1 MGKETEQKQ
10 EIVNQGVHTY
20 SQEEAYVWP
29 EEPVLREQLEWFQ
42 DQKLALMV
50 HWGMYNQLG
59 MVASW
64 ALSDEDA
71 EWSRK
76 TVDWTDD
83 GELFKRQYRALNRC
97 V

>member
-42 DQKLALMV
+42 DQKLVDGALGSGQSAW
-50 HWGMYNQLG
+50 HG
-59 MVASW
+59 
-64 ALSDEDA
+64 
-71 EWSRK
+71 
-76 TVDWTDD
+76 
-83 GELFKRQYRALNRC
+83 GELGTQR
-97 V
+97 

>member
-42 DQKLALMV
+42 DQKLAL
-50 HWGMYNQLG
+50 
-59 MVASW
+59 
-64 ALSDEDA
+64 
-71 EWSRK
+71 RK
-76 TVDWTDD
+76 SPVYA
-83 GELFKRQYRALNRC
+83 GLCKLCQR
-97 V
+97 

>member
-42 DQKLALMV
+42 DQ
-50 HWGMYNQLG
+50 
-59 MVASW
+59 
-64 ALSDEDA
+64 
-71 EWSRK
+71 
-76 TVDWTDD
+76 
-83 GELFKRQYRALNRC
+83 
-97 V
+97 

>member
-1 MGKETEQKQ
+1 MAGGTGFTGAA
-10 EIVNQGVHTY
+10 GVV
-20 SQEEAYVWP
+20 SGSEAGV
-29 EEPVLREQLEWFQ
+29 
-42 DQKLALMV
+42 DG
-50 HWGMYNQLG
+50 HWGVYNQLG

-83 GELFKRQYRALNRC
+83 GEVF
-97 V
+97 